1 MVGRRKKTLQVNT
14 FILSHQAKEDLA
26 SIWQYTYLRWS
37 EDQADKYIDTL
48 FSYFKLLSEQPQI
61 GKNINYENLDLA
73 RFLAESHL
81 VFYRKSMNTIE
92 IVRVLHKNT
101 NYIQQLKLSY

>member
-1 MVGRRKKTLQVNT
+1 MNT

-48 FSYFKLLSEQPQI
+48 FSYFKLLGEQPQI
-61 GKNINYENLDLA
+61 GKTLNYNSIELF

-81 VFYRKSMNTIE
+81 VFYRKEIKTIE
-92 IVRVLHKNT
+92 IVRVIHKNT
-101 NYIQQLKLSY
+101 NYIQELKLSY